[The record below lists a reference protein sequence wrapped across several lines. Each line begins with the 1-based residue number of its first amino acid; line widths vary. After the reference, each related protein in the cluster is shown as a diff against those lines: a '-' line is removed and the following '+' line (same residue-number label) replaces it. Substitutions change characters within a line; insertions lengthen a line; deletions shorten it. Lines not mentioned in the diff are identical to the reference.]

1 VRRIALLAVVVGA
14 LAAATAA
21 WAVTNTISYS
31 VTLKKATTAKPTAKK
46 PVRVAYNAVLHIDTD
61 PSGSQPDTAP
71 VTSIYFPKQIKQ
83 NATSLPGCSVAD
95 IDGQPTMPA
104 KCNKGKVGTGTASAL
119 AGSPGTSAS
128 NSVKEDL
135 NVTFINGSNGKQV
148 LLVLN
153 SAPGAPVAIQ
163 NRVVPGD
170 LSSGSGNFGYRVDF
184 KIPVD
189 LQNQLGLA
197 IALTDFKVAITNK
210 PMVATKGK
218 RKGQKIG
225 YLELT
230 AACPSGKLPI
240 RAIGHFNDSAT
251 GGTIDM
257 TSDST
262 SKC

>member
-14 LAAATAA
+14 LATAATA
-21 WAVTNTISYS
+21 WAVTNTLTYT
-31 VTLKKATTAKPTAKK
+31 VTIKKLAGKPTAKK
-46 PVRVAYNAVLHIDTD
+46 PVRIAYNAVLHIDTD

-83 NATSLPGCSVAD
+83 NAASLPGCSVGD
-95 IDGQPTMPA
+95 IDGQPSMPA

-119 AGSPGTSAS
+119 AGSPGSSAS
-128 NSVKEDL
+128 NSVKENL
-135 NVTFINGSNGKQV
+135 NVTFINGSSGKQI

-170 LSSGSGNFGYRVDF
+170 LAGGSGNFSYRVDF
-184 KIPVD
+184 KIPDD

-197 IALTDFKVAITNK
+197 IALTDFKVNITNK
-210 PMVATKGK
+210 AFTATKGK
-218 RKGQKIG
+218 RKGQKMG
-225 YLELT
+225 FLELV
-230 AACPSGKLPI
+230 APCPGGKVPV
-240 RAIGHFNDSAT
+240 RAIGHFKDSAT
-251 GGTIDM
+251 GGNTDI
-257 TSDST
+257 TNDST